1 MRALKAN
8 KNVLLQYH
16 SQKTRLSTHQFC
28 RIFDVFIII
37 WTFAEFYSQIFGFS
51 TDLKLL
57 FQEIF
62 KLSPNLEFF

>member
-16 SQKTRLSTHQFC
+16 SQKKGCQLISFA
-28 RIFDVFIII
+28 RIFDVFVII
-37 WTFAEFYSQIFGFS
+37 WTFAEFYSQFFG
-51 TDLKLL
+51 LL

-62 KLSPNLEFF
+62 KLSPNLGFF